1 MKNFPILSALLLAA
15 TLAAAGCGGT
25 KDTYANP
32 LATAEGDTLRIADPF
47 VYKHEGVYYLTG
59 TTGNDGFDY
68 YTSPDLVTWRFGGTL
83 YRRPADHFG
92 TDCFWA
98 PEVKYYRGR
107 FYRARHSAHVPRGE
121 RHPRRAVPR
130 PAYAVVRARIF
141 GHRLPYLR
149 R

>member
-15 TLAAAGCGGT
+15 ILAAAGCGGT
-25 KDTYANP
+25 NDTYANP

-107 FYRARHSAHVPRGE
+107 FYMTYSCADPARGILLTCLAASVPRG
-121 RHPRRAVPR
+121 
-130 PAYAVVRARIF
+130 I
-141 GHRLPYLR
+141 G
-149 R
+149 